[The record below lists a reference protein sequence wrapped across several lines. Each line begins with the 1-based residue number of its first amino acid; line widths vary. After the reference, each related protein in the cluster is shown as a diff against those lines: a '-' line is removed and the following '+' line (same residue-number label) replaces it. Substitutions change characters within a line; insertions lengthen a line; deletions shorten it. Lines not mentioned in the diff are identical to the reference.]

1 MNKSTLT
8 ALAAAVIVAI
18 AAIGYFSS
26 DESQYGD
33 LAPAAGEEATMEEN
47 GNWSDEA
54 SNEAAAAYDNAA
66 EATEEAA
73 EVTAEATE
81 EAAEA
86 TVEATEEAA
95 EATADAIEDSAE
107 GTEPAS
113 GETSTEIEVETNT
126 EM

>member
-26 DESQYGD
+26 DELQYGD

-54 SNEAAAAYDNAA
+54 SNEAAAAYDNA
-66 EATEEAA
+66 
-73 EVTAEATE
+73 AEATE